1 MNGTSSALLFQ
12 WHLLCLAWT
21 LHRFGNIFLNLI
33 FIDLPSLG
41 KMLTVSDSTTG
52 FPAKWRLRN
61 ERRNSILM
69 TRRYP
74 DLASASDWLKKFPT
88 RHDQSESL
96 ARSGWWRVNSSFL
109 RSCLRRHLAGKP
121 VVGSPNV
128 GCFLRL
134 LLV

>member
-12 WHLLCLAWT
+12 RHLLCLAWT
-21 LHRFGNIFLNLI
+21 LHRFGNIFLNLN
-33 FIDLPSLG
+33 FIYSSSLRKQPTFG
-41 KMLTVSDSTTG
+41 NATTG